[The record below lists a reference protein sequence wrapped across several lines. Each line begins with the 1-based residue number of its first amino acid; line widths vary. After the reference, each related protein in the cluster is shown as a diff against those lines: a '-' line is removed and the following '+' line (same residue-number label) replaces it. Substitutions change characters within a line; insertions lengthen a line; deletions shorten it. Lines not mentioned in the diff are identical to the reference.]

1 MSIQMVELED
11 EVAVGEAE
19 TTTVVR
25 ADVADPAEVEIVI
38 IGTIVKAV
46 NPVFE
51 VTVGG
56 GAEAEAVVVVIGID
70 HSETEED
77 PIETVVE
84 CALTGVVVEVLEE
97 AAFTIITMK
106 TELMATVICPQA
118 QQPRLLPLQQLLIC
132 RHRHLYLRPPMETKE
147 K

>member
-11 EVAVGEAE
+11 EVAVEEVE

-56 GAEAEAVVVVIGID
+56 GEAAEEVVVIGID

-84 CALTGVVVEVLEE
+84 CALTGVVEVLE

>member
-25 ADVADPAEVEIVI
+25 ADVTVAAGVEIVI

-51 VTVGG
+51 VMVEG
-56 GAEAEAVVVVIGID
+56 GAAAEVEAVIGID